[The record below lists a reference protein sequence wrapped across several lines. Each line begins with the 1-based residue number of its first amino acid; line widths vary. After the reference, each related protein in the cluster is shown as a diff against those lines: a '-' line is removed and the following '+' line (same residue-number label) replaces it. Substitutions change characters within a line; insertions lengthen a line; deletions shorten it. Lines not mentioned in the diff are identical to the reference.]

1 MNQLLLLNV
10 ELLNVAFL
18 CTIIANGFC
27 LPNIFS
33 ELYFVK
39 LNQNSEN
46 SFKICEEQNAA
57 VNSDLKM
64 LLKKSPRLVKITES

>member
-1 MNQLLLLNV
+1 MLSYLTWH
-10 ELLNVAFL
+10 FL
-18 CTIIANGFC
+18 CAIIAKGFC

-33 ELYFVK
+33 ELCFVK

-46 SFKICEEQNAA
+46 SFKIWDEQNAN

-64 LLKKSPRLVKITES
+64 LLKKSLRLVKITEF